1 MECCVGTQELNKLKI
16 GIVINSKMSVGG
28 GFSYAQTLVD
38 NFIIEKSKYDF
49 VFYSNEISTVK
60 YLQSNGLYAKLTY
73 DGLRKFLSGAIRRKE
88 LSIGQKI
95 EKLIEQDKIDL
106 VYLVGPFDTWTKLK
120 STNFLITI
128 HDLGHRDIL
137 QFPEVY
143 KNNEFERRE
152 RVYGGGVRKALA
164 VVVDSEITKNKL
176 VKYYGIEKSKIIIIP
191 FVTKPTDIDIKH
203 DKAYLQQK
211 YQINTDYVYYPAQF
225 WAHKNHKYILDGILE
240 LEKLYGIVVD
250 MVFSGSD
257 YGTKNHI
264 QQLANE
270 MGLANR
276 LHILGFVPDEDVTAL
291 YINSLALVMP
301 TYLGPTNIPPL
312 EAFKLKVPVIYSK
325 QDDIDDILK
334 IGCNLVDLSEP
345 KDLTEIL
352 IKIIDRDISVAD
364 KVEIAYENII
374 KREAEFSLKSIFN
387 VFDRYALSKAMWSK

>member
-1 MECCVGTQELNKLKI
+1 MGTQELNKLKI

-60 YLQSNGLYAKLTY
+60 YLKGNGLHAKLTY
-73 DGLRKFLSGAIRRKE
+73 DGLRKFLSGAVRQKE

-120 STNFLITI
+120 STNFIITI
-128 HDLGHRDIL
+128 HDLGHRDIS

-143 KNNEFERRE
+143 KNNEFDRRE
-152 RVYGGGVRKALA
+152 EIYGGGVKKALA
-164 VVVDSEITKNKL
+164 VAVDSEITKNKL
-176 VKYYGIEKSKIIIIP
+176 VKYYGIEESKIIIIP
-191 FVTKPTDIDIKH
+191 FVTKKREVDIKL

-211 YQINTDYVYYPAQF
+211 YQINTNYVYYPAQF

-276 LHILGFVPDEDVTAL
+276 LHILGFIPDEDVTAL

-352 IKIIDRDISVAD
+352 IKVIDRDISVAD